1 MATNMDGRVGDEAA
15 APLAEGLGRIRPRAR
30 LLRTIGADL
39 ISSEVVAVIELVRN
53 CYDADAKR
61 VDIVFDRPEDPEIG
75 RIEIRDDG
83 HGMTRDV
90 MLGPWLEPATDHKMT
105 GSEEDLG
112 GDRSPGGRRRLGSK
126 GVVRFAAQRLGGQLQ
141 VWTRPSRSKTELEAE
156 FDWELLEQGMY
167 LDEVR
172 IPWKEHRSKPGTP
185 HGTYLRI
192 SRLQNQWT
200 PDRFDKLK
208 LGLARLINPSVRDG
222 FKIWLSINGAT
233 EEIRPALESTRAM
246 YSLAGEVDDAGNCT
260 LRYSDLNDVTEPW
273 ERTVIWPEVGTC
285 GPLQFEIS
293 AWDLDSNALRY
304 YFERT
309 KYDHGLLN
317 FRRALRDHSG
327 ISLYRDGFRVLPYG
341 EPDNDWLRLDRR
353 RVNNPTMR
361 LSNNQILGHIQ
372 LTADDNPDLRDQT
385 NREGLVTNDA
395 YAHLQEVVLELLQF
409 LEVRRFAARRSM
421 DLSSHRNLTS
431 LPSVESDETEE
442 RLDQLIADVSRS
454 GDDQAKEL
462 RTMFSEIRELA
473 RESVKHYAGL
483 ASAGHVAGLVFRQLT
498 HPLKQVRSELALVLD
513 DIKSLALQEDDRSD
527 LTRGIEQAIQHAETM
542 SVRMARLDPLAIGG
556 RGRRVSSISLDDALR
571 PVIQAFEEEGGR
583 VGVSI
588 QYEPRGDVEV
598 VTNREVAQHAL
609 ANLLDNAIWWA
620 SRGTGSS
627 PIVWVR
633 FTESGFSVADNGP
646 GIDKGHRSMIYEPG
660 FTTRDGAHGLGL
672 TLVRD
677 LLGTIGGNVRLTNL
691 SPATF
696 VVNLK
701 DG

>member
-1 MATNMDGRVGDEAA
+1 MARNRDARGGDRAA

-83 HGMTRDV
+83 HGMTRGV
-90 MLGPWLEPATDHKMT
+90 LLGPWLEPATDHKMV
-105 GSEEDLG
+105 GVQDDLG

-126 GVVRFAAQRLGGQLQ
+126 GVGRFAAQRLGGHLQ
-141 VWTRPSRSKTELEAE
+141 VWTRPKSSKSELEAE
-156 FDWELLEQGMY
+156 FDWTLLEQGIY
-167 LDEVR
+167 LDQMR
-172 IPWKEHRSKPGTP
+172 IPWQEHRSKSRTSPGT
-185 HGTYLRI
+185 HLRI
-192 SRLQNQWT
+192 SHLQNQWT
-200 PDRFDKLK
+200 PDRFEKLK
-208 LGLARLINPSVRDG
+208 LGLSRLINPGVRDD
-222 FKIWLSINGAT
+222 FKIWISINGAT
-233 EEIRPALESTRAM
+233 EEVRPALESTRAM
-246 YSLAGEVDDAGNCT
+246 YSLTGEVDAAGSCR
-260 LRYSDLNDVTEPW
+260 LHYSDLNGDKETW
-273 ERTVIWPEVGTC
+273 ERTVIWPEGGNC
-285 GPLQFEIS
+285 GRLEFEIS
-293 AWDLDSNALRY
+293 AWDLDSDALRH
-304 YFERT
+304 FFAVT
-309 KYDHGLLN
+309 GYDHGLVS

-341 EPDNDWLRLDRR
+341 ESDNDWLRLDRR

-372 LTADDNPDLRDQT
+372 LTADDNPHLRDQT

-421 DLSSHRNLTS
+421 DLGSQRKLTS
-431 LPSVESDETEE
+431 LPAVGSDETEQ
-442 RLDQLIADVSRS
+442 RLDLLIDSVSRS
-454 GDDQAKEL
+454 GETQAIEL

-498 HPLKQVRSELALVLD
+498 HPLKQVRSELALLLD
-513 DIKSLALQEDDRSD
+513 EVQSLALQEDDRSD

-556 RGRRVSSISLDDALR
+556 RGRRISPISLDEALR

-583 VGVSI
+583 LGVSI
-588 QYEPRGDVEV
+588 HYEPQGDVEV

-620 SRGTGSS
+620 SKGVARS
-627 PIVWVR
+627 PLVRVR
-633 FTESGFSVADNGP
+633 FTQAGFSVVDNGP
-646 GIDKGHRSMIYEPG
+646 GVHKAHRKLIYEPG
-660 FTTRDGAHGLGL
+660 FSTRDGAHGLGL

-677 LLGTIGGNVRLTNL
+677 LLGTIGGEVRLAKL

-696 VVNLK
+696 VVELK
-701 DG
+701 HS